1 MRRAAH
7 DSPFIWLIDPI
18 EGSAEGSAEGLKSHE
33 EQATEIERLK
43 KQIAEKQCKEQ
54 AKEIGRLKKQLA
66 DKD

>member
-18 EGSAEGSAEGLKSHE
+18 EGSAEGLKSHE